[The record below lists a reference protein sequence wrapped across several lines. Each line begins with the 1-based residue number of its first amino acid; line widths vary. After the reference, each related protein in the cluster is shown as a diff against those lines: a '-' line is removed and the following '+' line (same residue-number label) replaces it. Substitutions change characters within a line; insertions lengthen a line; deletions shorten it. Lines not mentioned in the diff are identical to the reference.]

1 MVFYMTNQQL
11 TIEPIESKT
20 DLKKFIKVPWHIY
33 KNDST
38 WVPPLLLDKKLQLS
52 PKNPFFKHAEVRY
65 WIARRN
71 GQPVGRISAQIDKLH
86 LERYQDSC
94 GFFGMLD
101 IENDPET
108 FTALMQTAEKWLK
121 DQGMRQ
127 IRGPFSLSSNQESGL
142 LIDGFSTPPYIM
154 MGHAQPHFAEQLAGL
169 GYEKSKDLL
178 AYLVE
183 PWFKA
188 PRAMNIAIKRTAG
201 RITTRRLNRNRI
213 AEDMRLIGDIFND
226 AWSENW
232 GFVPM
237 ADDEII
243 QMGEELKFLVPKR
256 GIIFAEVDGET
267 AGMIVALPNLNE
279 IIADFNGRLLPL
291 NWLKFLWRLKINY
304 PDTVRVPLLGVRKKF
319 QRGTVGAALSFTLI
333 DQVRKHITRM
343 GGKQVELS
351 WILEDNFAMRKI
363 LEAIGSKLYKRYRIF
378 QKNL

>member
-1 MVFYMTNQQL
+1 MTSNHL
-11 TIEPIESKT
+11 AIKPVEGKL
-20 DLKKFIKVPWHIY
+20 DLKKFINVPWHIY
-33 KNDST
+33 KNDPA

-52 PKNPFFKHAEVRY
+52 PKNPFFQHAKARH
-65 WIARRN
+65 WIAYRN
-71 GQPVGRISAQIDKLH
+71 GQPVGRISAQVDDLH
-86 LERYQDSC
+86 IERYHDSC

-101 IENDPET
+101 AEDNPET
-108 FTALMQTAEKWLK
+108 FAILLLTAEQWLQE
-121 DQGMRQ
+121 QGMQ
-127 IRGPFSLSSNQESGL
+127 QVRGPFNLSINQESGL
-142 LIDGFSTPPYIM
+142 LVEGFDTPPFIM
-154 MGHAQPHFAEQLAGL
+154 MGHAQPHYAARLTEL

-183 PWFKA
+183 PWFKP

-213 AEDMRLIGDIFND
+213 AEDMRLVGEIFND

-237 ADDEII
+237 TDDEII
-243 QMGEELKFLVPKR
+243 QMGEELKFLVPAR

-267 AGMIVALPNLNE
+267 AAMIVALPNLNE

-291 NWLKFLWRLKINY
+291 NWLKFLWRLKIRY
-304 PDTVRVPLLGVRKKF
+304 PNTVRVPLMGVRKKF
-319 QRGTVGAALSFTLI
+319 QHGTVGAALSFTMI
-333 DQVRKHITRM
+333 DQVRQHITRM

-363 LEAIGSKLYKRYRIF
+363 LEAIGSKLSKRYRIF
-378 QKNL
+378 QKKL

>member
-1 MVFYMTNQQL
+1 MKNSQL
-11 TIEPIESKT
+11 SIEPVKSKS
-20 DLKKFIKVPWHIY
+20 DLKRFIKVPWNIH
-33 KNDST
+33 KNDPA

-52 PKNPFFKHAEVRY
+52 PKNPFFKHADVCY
-65 WIARRN
+65 WIACRN
-71 GQPVGRISAQIDKLH
+71 GQPVGRISAQIDRLQI
-86 LERYQDSC
+86 ERYQDGC

-101 IENDPET
+101 AENNPET
-108 FTALMQTAEKWLK
+108 FSALLQTAEKWLR
-121 DQGMRQ
+121 DHGMQ
-127 IRGPFSLSSNQESGL
+127 QVRGPFSLSINQESGL

-154 MGHAQPHFAEQLAGL
+154 MGHAQPHYAERLTEL

-201 RITTRRLNRNRI
+201 RITTRRLNRSRI
-213 AEDMRLIGDIFND
+213 ADDMRLIGEIFND

-237 ADDEII
+237 TDDEII
-243 QMGEELKFLVPKR
+243 QMGDELKFLVPAR

-267 AGMIVALPNLNE
+267 AAMIVALPNLNE
-279 IIADFNGRLLPL
+279 IIANFNGRLLPL
-291 NWLKFLWRLKINY
+291 NWLKFLWHLKVRY
-304 PDTVRVPLLGVRKKF
+304 PDTVRVPLMGVRKKF
-319 QRGTVGAALSFTLI
+319 QHGTVGAALSFTLI
-333 DQVRKHITRM
+333 DQVRQHITRM

-378 QKNL
+378 QKKL